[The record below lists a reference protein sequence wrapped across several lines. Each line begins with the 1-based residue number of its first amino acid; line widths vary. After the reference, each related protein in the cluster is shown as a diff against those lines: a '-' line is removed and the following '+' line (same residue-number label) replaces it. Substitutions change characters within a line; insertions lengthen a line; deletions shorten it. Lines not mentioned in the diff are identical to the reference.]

1 MTQGDE
7 MPTTVQEHGPSP
19 LDTATDQTLTSRAAD
34 GDVRAFEVIVRRYG
48 PLMRVYAYRVLGSN
62 NEMDDVVQ
70 EAFITAWQQ
79 LGTLDDGSAVK
90 SWLMRI
96 VNRKSIDR
104 LRARR
109 PVADISLHEPCAPE
123 HQSPQRLAEAE
134 SQTDALARALAELP
148 DEQRRCWT
156 LRELAGS
163 SYVGI
168 AQELDLPVSTV
179 RGLLARA
186 RKTLLREMEDWR

>member
-1 MTQGDE
+1 
-7 MPTTVQEHGPSP
+7 MPTSLRPHVASP
-19 LDTATDQTLTSRAAD
+19 LDTASDLTLASRAAD

-48 PLMRVYAYRVLGSN
+48 PLMRVYASRVLGSN
-62 NEMDDVVQ
+62 DEMDDVVQ
-70 EAFITAWQQ
+70 ETFITAWKQ
-79 LGTLDDGSAVK
+79 LSTLDDGAAVK

-96 VNRKSIDR
+96 VSRKSIDR

-109 PVADISLHEPCAPE
+109 ERADIDLNEPIAPE
-123 HQSPQRLAEAE
+123 HQSPHRLAEAE
-134 SQTDALARALAELP
+134 SQTEALSRALADLP
-148 DEQRRCWT
+148 EDQRRCWT

-168 AQELDLPVSTV
+168 AEELDLPVSTV

-186 RKTLLREMEDWR
+186 RKTLLREMEAWR